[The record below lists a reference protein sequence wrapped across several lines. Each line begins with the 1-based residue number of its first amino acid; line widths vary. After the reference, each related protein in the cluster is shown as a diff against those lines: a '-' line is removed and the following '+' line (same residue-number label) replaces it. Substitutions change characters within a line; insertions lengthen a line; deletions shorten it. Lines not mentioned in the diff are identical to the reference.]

1 MIVVL
6 ILLLL
11 SAIDLSVIANS
22 AWSNTAR
29 GLETKTW
36 AGERGRVDCGHP
48 DSGLVDLEEVGNEG
62 VEVDVGVGEVVE
74 GQLLPVP
81 V

>member
-29 GLETKTW
+29 GLEPEAW

-48 DSGLVDLEEVGNEG
+48 DSGLVDLEKVGNEG